1 MYTSSI
7 QKRKARLEVDANKYC
22 APSEQVCSLLF
33 LFVYISLLLID
44 FPPLSRWTHL
54 AVTYSAV
61 RREASVYKDGEFAIS
76 LPVQGQLEANG
87 KNLAIRMSYP
97 LSSSPLK

>member
-1 MYTSSI
+1 MQTNI
-7 QKRKARLEVDANKYC
+7 VLPPNKYVLC
-22 APSEQVCSLLF
+22 YFYSV
-33 LFVYISLLLID
+33 LID
-44 FPPLSRWTHL
+44 FFPPSRWTHL